1 MSFAGV
7 HTSIMRAFK
16 SRAQRQLDDES
27 SDDDD
32 SFISQLLELCARFR
46 IENEDV
52 VVRSLAMLL
61 FIGIEKAAT
70 GGCFKIIWREIRRMV
85 QIYSV
90 GGSCSFTSNWFIVFV

>member
-1 MSFAGV
+1 M
-7 HTSIMRAFK
+7 HEDNWMTSLQTTMIP
-16 SRAQRQLDDES
+16 S
-27 SDDDD
+27 S
-32 SFISQLLELCARFR
+32 SQLLELCARFR

-61 FIGIEKAAT
+61 FIRIEKAAT
-70 GGCFKIIWREIRRMV
+70 GGCFNIIWWEIRRMV